1 MIRPLA
7 ALSALALL
15 SGCISFGAKP
25 PKSLLTLKSEAT
37 VAADAVRRAGAG
49 QAITILTPSTPA
61 TLAAPRIPV
70 YQRGVAIAYVK
81 DALWVDAP
89 SRLFQQLL
97 SETVG
102 AKTNHIVLDQRQ
114 YSADPGI
121 RLNGQ
126 LQSFGIDADTNEAV
140 VVYDAFIARGDALE
154 TRRFEARQP
163 VALIDPANAAT
174 ALNVAANAIAVQVA
188 GWIG

>member
-1 MIRPLA
+1 MKKSVAIL
-7 ALSALALL
+7 ALALL
-15 SGCISFGAKP
+15 SGCVSFGAKP
-25 PKSLLTLKSEAT
+25 PKSLLTLKSDAM
-37 VAADAVRRAGAG
+37 VAVDAVRRAGAG
-49 QAITILTPSTPA
+49 QAITILTPSAPA
-61 TLAAPRIPV
+61 MLGAPRIPV
-70 YQRGVAIAYVK
+70 YQRGIAIAYVK
-81 DALWVDAP
+81 DALWADVP
-89 SRLFQQLL
+89 TRLFQQLL

-140 VVYDAFIARGDALE
+140 VVYDGFIARGDALE
-154 TRRFEARQP
+154 TRRFEARRP
-163 VALIDPANAAT
+163 VAAIDAANAAS
-174 ALNVAANAIAVQVA
+174 ALNAAANAVAVQVA